1 MAEKIYKGK
10 NLRIFVDGESILHS
24 TECGFSTTRNFED
37 IATKDTQG
45 NVSTPGNYEWSLTAN
60 SLFADK
66 DVDNTTQTDFVEVL
80 QKFKD
85 GTRVFVQF
93 TTKAFGDVVIS
104 GYAYVN
110 GVNVTASTEGSATGD
125 FGFKGDQDF
134 DIDRIPA
141 VVVPAAPIFSTS
153 FPDGINT
160 LINEGETTTVNFNTF
175 LGAGSGAVTTWSIAD
190 ELPVGM
196 TLNAT
201 TGVLSIL
208 DTTIAGENLDSVVTA
223 TNAAGSATIVIQVT
237 IV

>member
-45 NVSTPGNYEWSLTAN
+45 NVSTPGNYEWSLTSN

-66 DVDNTTQTDFVEVL
+66 DIANTTQTDFVEVL

-93 TTKAFGDVVIS
+93 TTKAFGDAVIS
-104 GYAYVN
+104 GYCYVN

-141 VVVPAAPIFSTS
+141 
-153 FPDGINT
+153 
-160 LINEGETTTVNFNTF
+160 
-175 LGAGSGAVTTWSIAD
+175 SGP
-190 ELPVGM
+190 LPVISSANVIEIENG
-196 TLNAT
+196 TAGTFNVVASETPTNYSFVGVTPPAGVTINAT
-201 TGVLSIL
+201 TGVISFTDAVAVGNYLGTVIR
-208 DTTIAGENLDSVVTA
+208 V
-223 TNAAGSATIVIQVT
+223 TNANGYTDQLVGFLVT
-237 IV
+237 EA